1 MDHVT
6 DLRMEPRDLGER
18 GIRYIKVPAPLLLG
32 DGDGTS
38 ADIHA
43 ADLSDLMGRFGIS
56 LIAEKIEAEARV
68 VDLLE
73 YDVRY
78 GQGYLFSPPRPVRN
92 EALRGAGETDSV
104 LDDASDRPRRALGQT
119 GFQL

>member
-1 MDHVT
+1 MRSRHMNQPV
-6 DLRMEPRDLGER
+6 LEL
-18 GIRYIKVPAPLLLG
+18 PAPLLLR

-56 LIAEKIEAEARV
+56 LIAERIEAEAHV

-78 GQGYLFSPPRPVRN
+78 GQGYLFSQPRPVRN
-92 EALRGAGETDSV
+92 EALGGGSDSDSV
-104 LDDASDRPRRALGQT
+104 LDEPDRPRRAIGGT
-119 GFQL
+119 GFTL